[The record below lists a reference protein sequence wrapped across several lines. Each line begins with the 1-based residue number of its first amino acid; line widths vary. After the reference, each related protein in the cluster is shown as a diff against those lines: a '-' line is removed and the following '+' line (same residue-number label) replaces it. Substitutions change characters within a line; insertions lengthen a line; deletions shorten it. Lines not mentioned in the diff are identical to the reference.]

1 MSTPHA
7 AWISAA
13 VKAACQSGAPR
24 RTVAAVAAAVTT
36 AILQQTAKATPARTV
51 EEHTGTAAAG
61 LSGDC
66 EALAEQ
72 LREARAKKR
81 RDKRQ
86 RRRDRAQAA
95 ASPVPPTAGGDGR
108 SEEAVEGAA
117 MEEMP
122 DTTEDPHPKLETELQ
137 SPLSAGNLQARD
149 AQSTPEALAAQGVH
163 FLPEE
168 RVVPDRRP
176 SLASSA
182 PTDFVIEYHQ
192 RREGYT
198 LSPHC
203 LAFATSAEHTEETE
217 TTGAAATEFEPGCM
231 GLPTP
236 CAIYAGHLRPLLRE
250 LRSWDFFPS
259 FDLTMKIQS
268 VLHTADH
275 GSATLWASF
284 TVLFLERQV
293 DVDKKFKFKLL
304 LLAKGLVFG
313 RNADL
318 PIVVA
323 FNWDHAE
330 FIMPRDWVRQLPLE
344 GEWSDASDKARVR
357 EFLLMSL
364 EAKIQLLE
372 NSNETDLC
380 RYLKA
385 RIQEFLVLE
394 SPRRSVGSFLAH
406 FGFQSEEEAIRQR
419 EGMGPVA
426 CAVLSCDMDMLH
438 HFAGAGAPTTTR
450 LPLMYEV
457 DQMAGYTPVHL
468 AVLVG
473 RRTLLPLEELLRL
486 RADPNTKD
494 SMGAP
499 VLGTCRTVGAVELLL
514 RYRADVN
521 LCGLPTKATPLT
533 RACAGLAPKDVLEKL
548 IDSKAAING
557 YGAGLTTTPLANLV
571 SFSKDTQE
579 DQQLVSFLLQ
589 RNADPNFA
597 HGIRGTWRLLE
608 LGCRAMQLMGREE
621 TMLRYFGEGSTTPLG
636 YAAIAGNPQL
646 VSCLLSARADP
657 NLRNRRGNTP
667 MQLALTANV
676 QIIFRQTCGSSA
688 DFNEDEDDP
697 IVEVYA
703 MSTWLIPHTAVLGS
717 CSDRLSFLAV
727 LLRGLRAGG
736 MPRSIA
742 QSSSTHSS
750 NVASSSAGV
759 ASSSSD
765 GAGGDNRDEAAAAAA
780 REAERKAAT
789 ERRHLLDQVAR
800 RALFELCMLFW
811 EAHVKFRVSDGRA
824 VRARVDAQRR
834 NWQHLEPGDVYAI
847 LAPQM
852 EQQEFER
859 LHEEYGFLGGL
870 FDQGVRENDKGWICS
885 TGASADP
892 PKHLYF
898 QHLSRLAQPN
908 LQRGIVGHRAR
919 TLMARLLELL
929 ENKLYVPAMYAL
941 FPLLGMDGQR
951 AFQQWFVRYSLGI
964 LPDDAD
970 LPDEVQP
977 AAARSTSGAAGS
989 STEVTAAL
997 KGLPSGKAVPASL
1010 PPAVLWKEAAD
1021 LMAPDI
1027 AVQINSWLA
1036 DMRHPPPDGWHIAD
1050 IFLLLK
1056 PGKPPSPSSLRPIS
1070 LLHPVAKAIAVI
1082 LKQRLQPAADAVLS
1096 ELPQFAYLQN
1106 RSAQD
1111 ALDRAFTHCCHVQS
1125 ILRAQTAT
1133 PQTRYQGHTV
1143 LPCRGGITLSV
1154 DLRKAFDLM
1163 PRAHLL
1169 TALQNS
1175 KADPALVWTIM
1186 SLHSHAQMQ
1195 FSFGPHKTTID
1206 TENGIRQGCGLAP
1219 TLWSMFTAVVMV
1231 RLLEQL
1237 KPEELSAF
1245 ADDWLFQWVINKPE
1259 DVVRAVRLVGFVL
1272 DVLHEFGMQPSLD
1285 KTVILI
1291 KLKGSQANR
1300 IIKEHVSRKH
1310 GKGRVIKIATESGQV
1325 ELPVVEQH
1333 TYLGCQLSYTC
1344 SELLTI
1350 KHRVRQS
1357 WNVFNRLLPSLRSV
1371 GLTRALKLEVWRA
1384 CAYASL
1390 MYGLDCVVSSGHVSV
1405 QHPALRTVLK
1415 ELPSW
1420 LAERRATVFSPC
1432 QWKPMAGMEAE
1443 LQDEPGTEL
1452 LSAQK
1457 QMAMIQ
1463 SMAKANPT
1471 GNLGAGAQQVQ
1482 QEEERQNTSEPSA
1495 PSAPTP
1501 SQMDTSN
1508 RDHKR
1513 GYHTEQ
1519 QKETPSGNGNGHG
1532 KGPNKWPKTNYK
1544 GGHSTDGSGWGS
1556 HKNDYWSK
1564 QSWDKGQDKET
1575 AQLAKLC
1582 TSMARLVL
1590 RHEDQQSIDRSEKGF
1605 ILFCQ
1610 AKGLLSIVPDLKRTA
1625 EAWTQQKE
1633 QTPEQLTL
1641 PMRSALLHQL
1651 VEVWYTR
1658 MEAVPQT
1665 EESRQNAREMLILD
1679 SSGNVPYLQ
1688 YNREE
1693 QKLEIK
1699 KDRDPMTLERTL
1711 EMLLELKDLVLL
1723 PLTTLRFHAARRR
1736 ALQNPGEIVPMML
1749 EVGLRTSEADRAWN
1763 ILARLSH
1770 SGACR
1775 AVALSMRQERLGR
1788 SMLAQNLQKILE
1800 ELSGA

>member
-1 MSTPHA
+1 
-7 AWISAA
+7 
-13 VKAACQSGAPR
+13 
-24 RTVAAVAAAVTT
+24 
-36 AILQQTAKATPARTV
+36 
-51 EEHTGTAAAG
+51 
-61 LSGDC
+61 
-66 EALAEQ
+66 
-72 LREARAKKR
+72 
-81 RDKRQ
+81 
-86 RRRDRAQAA
+86 
-95 ASPVPPTAGGDGR
+95 
-108 SEEAVEGAA
+108 
-117 MEEMP
+117 
-122 DTTEDPHPKLETELQ
+122 
-137 SPLSAGNLQARD
+137 
-149 AQSTPEALAAQGVH
+149 
-163 FLPEE
+163 
-168 RVVPDRRP
+168 
-176 SLASSA
+176 
-182 PTDFVIEYHQ
+182 
-192 RREGYT
+192 
-198 LSPHC
+198 
-203 LAFATSAEHTEETE
+203 
-217 TTGAAATEFEPGCM
+217 
-231 GLPTP
+231 
-236 CAIYAGHLRPLLRE
+236 
-250 LRSWDFFPS
+250 
-259 FDLTMKIQS
+259 
-268 VLHTADH
+268 
-275 GSATLWASF
+275 
-284 TVLFLERQV
+284 
-293 DVDKKFKFKLL
+293 
-304 LLAKGLVFG
+304 
-313 RNADL
+313 
-318 PIVVA
+318 
-323 FNWDHAE
+323 
-330 FIMPRDWVRQLPLE
+330 
-344 GEWSDASDKARVR
+344 
-357 EFLLMSL
+357 
-364 EAKIQLLE
+364 
-372 NSNETDLC
+372 
-380 RYLKA
+380 
-385 RIQEFLVLE
+385 
-394 SPRRSVGSFLAH
+394 
-406 FGFQSEEEAIRQR
+406 
-419 EGMGPVA
+419 
-426 CAVLSCDMDMLH
+426 
-438 HFAGAGAPTTTR
+438 
-450 LPLMYEV
+450 
-457 DQMAGYTPVHL
+457 
-468 AVLVG
+468 
-473 RRTLLPLEELLRL
+473 
-486 RADPNTKD
+486 
-494 SMGAP
+494 
-499 VLGTCRTVGAVELLL
+499 
-514 RYRADVN
+514 
-521 LCGLPTKATPLT
+521 
-533 RACAGLAPKDVLEKL
+533 
-548 IDSKAAING
+548 
-557 YGAGLTTTPLANLV
+557 
-571 SFSKDTQE
+571 
-579 DQQLVSFLLQ
+579 
-589 RNADPNFA
+589 
-597 HGIRGTWRLLE
+597 
-608 LGCRAMQLMGREE
+608 
-621 TMLRYFGEGSTTPLG
+621 
-636 YAAIAGNPQL
+636 
-646 VSCLLSARADP
+646 
-657 NLRNRRGNTP
+657 
-667 MQLALTANV
+667 
-676 QIIFRQTCGSSA
+676 
-688 DFNEDEDDP
+688 
-697 IVEVYA
+697 
-703 MSTWLIPHTAVLGS
+703 
-717 CSDRLSFLAV
+717 
-727 LLRGLRAGG
+727 

-870 FDQGVRENDKGWICS
+870 FDQGVRENDESWICS

-964 LPDDAD
+964 PPDDAD

-1036 DMRHPPPDGWHIAD
+1036 DM
-1050 IFLLLK
+1050 L
-1056 PGKPPSPSSLRPIS
+1056 
-1070 LLHPVAKAIAVI
+1070 AKAIAVI
-1082 LKQRLQPAADAVLS
+1082 LKQRLQPAADALLS

-1111 ALDRAFTHCCHVQS
+1111 AL
-1125 ILRAQTAT
+1125 
-1133 PQTRYQGHTV
+1133 
-1143 LPCRGGITLSV
+1143 
-1154 DLRKAFDLM
+1154 
-1163 PRAHLL
+1163 
-1169 TALQNS
+1169 
-1175 KADPALVWTIM
+1175 
-1186 SLHSHAQMQ
+1186 
-1195 FSFGPHKTTID
+1195 
-1206 TENGIRQGCGLAP
+1206 
-1219 TLWSMFTAVVMV
+1219 
-1231 RLLEQL
+1231 
-1237 KPEELSAF
+1237 ELSAF

-1259 DVVRAVRLVGFVL
+1259 DVVRAVRL
-1272 DVLHEFGMQPSLD
+1272 
-1285 KTVILI
+1285 
-1291 KLKGSQANR
+1291 
-1300 IIKEHVSRKH
+1300 EHVSRKH
-1310 GKGRVIKIATESGQV
+1310 GKGRVIKI
-1325 ELPVVEQH
+1325 
-1333 TYLGCQLSYTC
+1333 
-1344 SELLTI
+1344 
-1350 KHRVRQS
+1350 
-1357 WNVFNRLLPSLRSV
+1357 
-1371 GLTRALKLEVWRA
+1371 
-1384 CAYASL
+1384 
-1390 MYGLDCVVSSGHVSV
+1390 
-1405 QHPALRTVLK
+1405 

-1432 QWKPMAGMEAE
+1432 QWKLMAGMEAE

-1519 QKETPSGNGNGHG
+1519 QKETATVTERAP
-1532 KGPNKWPKTNYK
+1532 T
-1544 GGHSTDGSGWGS
+1544 S

>member
-1 MSTPHA
+1 
-7 AWISAA
+7 
-13 VKAACQSGAPR
+13 
-24 RTVAAVAAAVTT
+24 
-36 AILQQTAKATPARTV
+36 
-51 EEHTGTAAAG
+51 
-61 LSGDC
+61 
-66 EALAEQ
+66 
-72 LREARAKKR
+72 
-81 RDKRQ
+81 
-86 RRRDRAQAA
+86 
-95 ASPVPPTAGGDGR
+95 
-108 SEEAVEGAA
+108 
-117 MEEMP
+117 
-122 DTTEDPHPKLETELQ
+122 
-137 SPLSAGNLQARD
+137 
-149 AQSTPEALAAQGVH
+149 
-163 FLPEE
+163 
-168 RVVPDRRP
+168 
-176 SLASSA
+176 
-182 PTDFVIEYHQ
+182 
-192 RREGYT
+192 
-198 LSPHC
+198 
-203 LAFATSAEHTEETE
+203 
-217 TTGAAATEFEPGCM
+217 
-231 GLPTP
+231 
-236 CAIYAGHLRPLLRE
+236 
-250 LRSWDFFPS
+250 
-259 FDLTMKIQS
+259 
-268 VLHTADH
+268 
-275 GSATLWASF
+275 
-284 TVLFLERQV
+284 
-293 DVDKKFKFKLL
+293 
-304 LLAKGLVFG
+304 
-313 RNADL
+313 
-318 PIVVA
+318 
-323 FNWDHAE
+323 
-330 FIMPRDWVRQLPLE
+330 
-344 GEWSDASDKARVR
+344 
-357 EFLLMSL
+357 
-364 EAKIQLLE
+364 
-372 NSNETDLC
+372 
-380 RYLKA
+380 
-385 RIQEFLVLE
+385 
-394 SPRRSVGSFLAH
+394 
-406 FGFQSEEEAIRQR
+406 
-419 EGMGPVA
+419 
-426 CAVLSCDMDMLH
+426 
-438 HFAGAGAPTTTR
+438 
-450 LPLMYEV
+450 
-457 DQMAGYTPVHL
+457 
-468 AVLVG
+468 
-473 RRTLLPLEELLRL
+473 
-486 RADPNTKD
+486 
-494 SMGAP
+494 
-499 VLGTCRTVGAVELLL
+499 
-514 RYRADVN
+514 
-521 LCGLPTKATPLT
+521 
-533 RACAGLAPKDVLEKL
+533 
-548 IDSKAAING
+548 
-557 YGAGLTTTPLANLV
+557 
-571 SFSKDTQE
+571 
-579 DQQLVSFLLQ
+579 
-589 RNADPNFA
+589 
-597 HGIRGTWRLLE
+597 
-608 LGCRAMQLMGREE
+608 
-621 TMLRYFGEGSTTPLG
+621 
-636 YAAIAGNPQL
+636 
-646 VSCLLSARADP
+646 
-657 NLRNRRGNTP
+657 
-667 MQLALTANV
+667 
-676 QIIFRQTCGSSA
+676 
-688 DFNEDEDDP
+688 
-697 IVEVYA
+697 
-703 MSTWLIPHTAVLGS
+703 
-717 CSDRLSFLAV
+717 
-727 LLRGLRAGG
+727 

-870 FDQGVRENDKGWICS
+870 FDQGVRENDESWICS

-941 FPLLGMDGQR
+941 FPLLGTDGQR
-951 AFQQWFVRYSLGI
+951 SASRSANIQW
-964 LPDDAD
+964 
-970 LPDEVQP
+970 
-977 AAARSTSGAAGS
+977 S
-989 STEVTAAL
+989 SRL
-997 KGLPSGKAVPASL
+997 QHGLPSGKAVPASL

-1036 DMRHPPPDGWHIAD
+1036 DM
-1050 IFLLLK
+1050 L
-1056 PGKPPSPSSLRPIS
+1056 
-1070 LLHPVAKAIAVI
+1070 AKAIAVI
-1082 LKQRLQPAADAVLS
+1082 LKQRLQPAADALLS

-1154 DLRKAFDLM
+1154 DLRQAFDLM

-1206 TENGIRQGCGLAP
+1206 IENGIRQGCGLAP

-1237 KPEELSAF
+1237 TPEELSAF

-1300 IIKEHVSRKH
+1300 IIKEHVSGKL

-1390 MYGLDCVVSSGHVSV
+1390 MYGLDCVVSSGAGSV
-1405 QHPALRTVLK
+1405 LISKTVARQLRMVIKASVLPMLSHPADTQAKL
-1415 ELPSW
+1415 
-1420 LAERRATVFSPC
+1420 
-1432 QWKPMAGMEAE
+1432 MAGMEAE

-1519 QKETPSGNGNGHG
+1519 QKETLSGNGNGHG

>member
-1 MSTPHA
+1 
-7 AWISAA
+7 
-13 VKAACQSGAPR
+13 
-24 RTVAAVAAAVTT
+24 
-36 AILQQTAKATPARTV
+36 
-51 EEHTGTAAAG
+51 
-61 LSGDC
+61 
-66 EALAEQ
+66 
-72 LREARAKKR
+72 
-81 RDKRQ
+81 
-86 RRRDRAQAA
+86 
-95 ASPVPPTAGGDGR
+95 
-108 SEEAVEGAA
+108 
-117 MEEMP
+117 
-122 DTTEDPHPKLETELQ
+122 
-137 SPLSAGNLQARD
+137 
-149 AQSTPEALAAQGVH
+149 
-163 FLPEE
+163 
-168 RVVPDRRP
+168 
-176 SLASSA
+176 
-182 PTDFVIEYHQ
+182 
-192 RREGYT
+192 
-198 LSPHC
+198 
-203 LAFATSAEHTEETE
+203 
-217 TTGAAATEFEPGCM
+217 
-231 GLPTP
+231 
-236 CAIYAGHLRPLLRE
+236 
-250 LRSWDFFPS
+250 
-259 FDLTMKIQS
+259 
-268 VLHTADH
+268 
-275 GSATLWASF
+275 
-284 TVLFLERQV
+284 
-293 DVDKKFKFKLL
+293 
-304 LLAKGLVFG
+304 
-313 RNADL
+313 
-318 PIVVA
+318 
-323 FNWDHAE
+323 
-330 FIMPRDWVRQLPLE
+330 
-344 GEWSDASDKARVR
+344 
-357 EFLLMSL
+357 
-364 EAKIQLLE
+364 
-372 NSNETDLC
+372 
-380 RYLKA
+380 
-385 RIQEFLVLE
+385 
-394 SPRRSVGSFLAH
+394 
-406 FGFQSEEEAIRQR
+406 
-419 EGMGPVA
+419 
-426 CAVLSCDMDMLH
+426 
-438 HFAGAGAPTTTR
+438 
-450 LPLMYEV
+450 
-457 DQMAGYTPVHL
+457 
-468 AVLVG
+468 
-473 RRTLLPLEELLRL
+473 
-486 RADPNTKD
+486 
-494 SMGAP
+494 
-499 VLGTCRTVGAVELLL
+499 
-514 RYRADVN
+514 
-521 LCGLPTKATPLT
+521 
-533 RACAGLAPKDVLEKL
+533 
-548 IDSKAAING
+548 
-557 YGAGLTTTPLANLV
+557 
-571 SFSKDTQE
+571 
-579 DQQLVSFLLQ
+579 
-589 RNADPNFA
+589 
-597 HGIRGTWRLLE
+597 
-608 LGCRAMQLMGREE
+608 
-621 TMLRYFGEGSTTPLG
+621 
-636 YAAIAGNPQL
+636 
-646 VSCLLSARADP
+646 
-657 NLRNRRGNTP
+657 
-667 MQLALTANV
+667 
-676 QIIFRQTCGSSA
+676 
-688 DFNEDEDDP
+688 
-697 IVEVYA
+697 
-703 MSTWLIPHTAVLGS
+703 
-717 CSDRLSFLAV
+717 
-727 LLRGLRAGG
+727 

-759 ASSSSD
+759 TSSSSD

-780 REAERKAAT
+780 REAERKAAE

-870 FDQGVRENDKGWICS
+870 FDQGVRENDESWICS

-908 LQRGIVGHRAR
+908 LQRGMVGHRAR
-919 TLMARLLELL
+919 ALMARLMELL
-929 ENKLYVPAMYAL
+929 ENKLYIPAMYAL

-951 AFQQWFVRYSLGI
+951 SDSRSEIIQRPMVRDGDVLAAHLACRHVQRRLVKVRWHCLTLPTYS
-964 LPDDAD
+964 P
-970 LPDEVQP
+970 
-977 AAARSTSGAAGS
+977 
-989 STEVTAAL
+989 
-997 KGLPSGKAVPASL
+997 GLPSGKAVPASL

-1036 DMRHPPPDGWHIAD
+1036 DM
-1050 IFLLLK
+1050 L
-1056 PGKPPSPSSLRPIS
+1056 
-1070 LLHPVAKAIAVI
+1070 AKAIAVI
-1082 LKQRLQPAADAVLS
+1082 LKQRLQPAADALLS

-1106 RSAQD
+1106 RSAQ
-1111 ALDRAFTHCCHVQS
+1111 LDRAFTHCCHVQS

-1186 SLHSHAQMQ
+1186 SLRSHAQMQ

-1237 KPEELSAF
+1237 TPEELSAF

-1300 IIKEHVSRKH
+1300 IIKEHVSRKL
-1310 GKGRVIKIATESGQV
+1310 GKGRVIKIATGSGQV

-1357 WNVFNRLLPSLRSV
+1357 WNVFNRLLPSLRSA

-1390 MYGLDCVVSSGHVSV
+1390 MYGLDCVVSSGAGSV
-1405 QHPALRTVLK
+1405 LISKTVARQLRMVIKEPVHLTRASVLPMLSHPADTQAKL
-1415 ELPSW
+1415 
-1420 LAERRATVFSPC
+1420 
-1432 QWKPMAGMEAE
+1432 MANMEAE

-1457 QMAMIQ
+1457 QMALIQ
-1463 SMAKANPT
+1463 SMAKSNPS

-1482 QEEERQNTSEPSA
+1482 HEEERLNTSEPSA

-1501 SQMDTSN
+1501 SQMYTSN
-1508 RDHKR
+1508 REHKR
-1513 GYHTEQ
+1513 GFHTEQ
-1519 QKETPSGNGNGHG
+1519 PKETPSGNGNGHG
-1532 KGPNKWPKTNYK
+1532 KGPNKWPKANYK

-1564 QSWDKGQDKET
+1564 QSWDKDKDKET

-1651 VEVWYTR
+1651 VDVWYTR

-1693 QKLEIK
+1693 QRLEIK
-1699 KDRDPMTLERTL
+1699 TDRDPMTLERTL
-1711 EMLLELKDLVLL
+1711 EILRELKDLVLL

-1749 EVGLRTSEADRAWN
+1749 EVGLRTPEADRAWN
-1763 ILARLSH
+1763 ILSRLSH

-1775 AVALSMRQERLGR
+1775 AVALSMRQERCSPRTCRRFSRNCQGPSTR
-1788 SMLAQNLQKILE
+1788 EHQ
-1800 ELSGA
+1800 